1 MISFRLG
8 SCLAT
13 VLLLAHCG
21 HNLESTPC
29 PDSADCIVTGGSP
42 GSTGG
47 STSTGGMVAA
57 AGGAPASSG
66 GASGGAAV
74 LTGGVP
80 SGAGTTGSTSTAGVT
95 SQGGVLASGGSASL
109 GGTAPAA
116 GKSSL
121 GGAATGGASITTGGA
136 AIGGAGGSSGSSGA
150 TSAGA
155 LSGGSAGTT
164 SAGAPSSGS
173 GGAAGGS
180 SGPEVDQKGVPLAK
194 PGDSKTASREY
205 LNLGDFRLLVNKWG
219 SDELGCNTSMKVFVN
234 SDKTFGWNFD
244 RGACGGNKAK
254 PDYPEIEFGIH
265 PFGAGSSLATTPSF
279 SSTKLLPLQIKDI
292 TSASVV
298 IDGLSANIQ
307 KSTTYNVNFEF
318 WLSQKNPVTEASPG
332 VYAELIT
339 FWAWNDSWACDQ
351 SGSVTAGAKTY
362 NLCHQSDSW
371 GSGWR
376 YFQFR
381 ANGQSQ
387 SFSGKVDVK
396 ALLDYLV
403 NNRSYS
409 KDLWVTRFEVG
420 SELDDNTAGTVTL
433 KNITAEV
440 NGKSTSA
447 RFAQ

>member
-1 MISFRLG
+1 MTSFRLG
-8 SCLAT
+8 TCLAS
-13 VLLLAHCG
+13 VLLLAHCE
-21 HNLESTPC
+21 HRVESTSC
-29 PDSADCIVTGGSP
+29 PDSADCIATGGSA
-42 GSTGG
+42 GSKDGAI
-47 STSTGGMVAA
+47 STGGMAAA
-57 AGGAPASSG
+57 AGRVSSSG
-66 GASGGAAV
+66 GAAA

-80 SGAGTTGSTSTAGVT
+80 SGAGTASSMPTAGVT
-95 SQGGVLASGGSASL
+95 SQGGALATGGSAPV
-109 GGTAPAA
+109 GGTAPTA
-116 GKSSL
+116 GTNSL
-121 GGAATGGASITTGGA
+121 GGAATGGASTATGGA
-136 AIGGAGGSSGSSGA
+136 ATGGAGGSSA
-150 TSAGA
+150 A
-155 LSGGSAGTT
+155 T

-173 GGAAGGS
+173 GGAAGGASSGASGGS

-194 PGDSKTASREY
+194 PGDLKTASREY

-219 SDELGCNTSMKVFVN
+219 SDELGCNTSLKVFVN
-234 SDKTFGWNFD
+234 NDKTFGWSFD

-265 PFGAGSSLATTPSF
+265 PFGAGSNLATTPSF
-279 SSTKLLPLQIKDI
+279 SSTKMLPLQIKDI
-292 TSASVV
+292 MSASVV
-298 IDGLSANIQ
+298 IDSLNANIQ
-307 KSTTYNVNFEF
+307 KSTTYNLNFEF

-332 VYAELIT
+332 VHAELIT

-403 NNRSYS
+403 NTRSYS

-420 SELDDNTAGTVTL
+420 SEIDDNTAGTVTL
-433 KNITAEV
+433 KNITVEV
-440 NGKSTSA
+440 NGKSSSA

>member
-1 MISFRLG
+1 MNSFRLG
-8 SCLAT
+8 TCLAS
-13 VLLLAHCG
+13 VLLLAHCS

-29 PDSADCIVTGGSP
+29 PGSAGCIATGGRAESK
-42 GSTGG
+42 GG
-47 STSTGGMVAA
+47 STSTGGMAAA
-57 AGGAPASSG
+57 AGGNPSNGGAAAVSG
-66 GASGGAAV
+66 GAPG
-74 LTGGVP
+74 
-80 SGAGTTGSTSTAGVT
+80 GAGTSGSTSTAGVT
-95 SQGGVLASGGSASL
+95 AQGGALATGGSAAL
-109 GGTAPAA
+109 GGTTPTA
-116 GKSSL
+116 GTSSL
-121 GGAATGGASITTGGA
+121 GGAATGGAGTTTGGA
-136 AIGGAGGSSGSSGA
+136 VTSGTGGSSGAPSAGAPSAGASSGGSGGA

-155 LSGGSAGTT
+155 PSGGS
-164 SAGAPSSGS
+164 
-173 GGAAGGS
+173 GGVAGGS

-194 PGDSKTASREY
+194 AGDSKTASREY

-219 SDELGCNTSMKVFVN
+219 SDELRCNTSMKVFVN
-234 SDKTFGWNFD
+234 NDKSFGWSFD
-244 RGACGGNKAK
+244 RGACGGDKAK

-265 PFGAGSSLATTPSF
+265 PFGASSSLATTPSF

-292 TSASVV
+292 MTANVV
-298 IDGLSANIQ
+298 IDGLNASIQ

-332 VYAELIT
+332 VHAELIT
-339 FWAWNDSWACDQ
+339 FWAWNDTWACDQ
-351 SGSVTAGAKTY
+351 TGSVAAGAKTY

-381 ANGQSQ
+381 ASGQSQ

-420 SELDDNTAGTVTL
+420 SEIDDNTAGTVTL
-433 KNITAEV
+433 KNITVEV